1 MLLLKNLLWE
11 DQPIQIVIADDGRI
25 ARLSREPLTPAPG
38 WEVADCGG
46 KAVFPGFVNMHTH
59 AAMILLRGIHEDLS
73 LYHWLDRI
81 WKIEARMDGEWI
93 YWGTKAACLEMIRS
107 GTTAF
112 NDQYWY
118 CPHARRAALEMGLYP
133 VESFIFLDGHNA
145 EMAARQR
152 EACERLYQRSLEWGA
167 ESQFAISIHSVYT
180 VSEENIRFACD
191 FARAHGLRIHLH
203 LAETALEDADC
214 RNAHGGLSP
223 TEYFDSLGVWGPD
236 VIAAHS
242 LYLSDNDVQIL
253 GRNRVNCV
261 HNINSNLKLASGY
274 RFRYNE
280 LRDAGANVC
289 LGTDGAS
296 SSNNLDM
303 LEHMKN
309 TALLQKAWRGD
320 PSEMPLQELFRC
332 ATENGARAL
341 GLDAG
346 VLREGARADLF
357 LVDRSSVAFLSPAA
371 TAANLVYAAHSD
383 VITDVLCNGK
393 WLMRDHRIPG
403 EEEILRESGGR
414 NHPWDHS
421 HPQGTP
427 GRVPARAGH
436 RPGQRSGKTGRPH

>member
-1 MLLLKNLLWE
+1 MILLKNLLWK
-11 DQPIQIVIADDGRI
+11 DRPAHIVIGPEGRI
-25 ARLSREPLTPAPG
+25 ARISHETLTPDPA
-38 WEVADCGG
+38 WETVDCGG

-59 AAMILLRGIHEDLS
+59 AAMVLLRGIHEDLT
-73 LYHWLDRI
+73 LYQWLDRI

-118 CPHARRAALEMGLYP
+118 SPHARRAALEMGLYP
-133 VESFIFLDGHNA
+133 VESFIFLDGHDA

-152 EACERLYQRSLEWGA
+152 EACEHLYQRSREWGP

-191 FARAHGLRIHLH
+191 FARTHGLRIHLH

-214 RNAHGGLSP
+214 RKAHGGLSP

-242 LYLSDNDVQIL
+242 LYLSDHDIEIL
-253 GRNRVNCV
+253 GRNGVHCV

-320 PSEMPLQELFRC
+320 PSEMPLQELFDC
-332 ATENGARAL
+332 ATEHGARAL

-357 LVDRSSVAFLSPAA
+357 LVDRSSVAFLSPAS

-383 VITDVLCNGK
+383 VISDVMCGGK
-393 WLMRDHRIPG
+393 WVMRNRQIPG
-403 EEEILRESGGR
+403 EGDILR
-414 NHPWDHS
+414 
-421 HPQGTP
+421 Q
-427 GRVPARAGH
+427 ARKIVS
-436 RPGQRSGKTGRPH
+436 QL